1 MRVITEN
8 FFIIFLI
15 FKLIMFSS
23 QLLFHRK
30 QGRNFME
37 ERVYQLNYIKSKH
50 FNIKIFNIKIFF

>member
-1 MRVITEN
+1 
-8 FFIIFLI
+8 
-15 FKLIMFSS
+15 MFSS

-30 QGRNFME
+30 QDRNFMG